1 MTMPTDSAVNA
12 VYWIRRPDHDDIR
25 CQGYVGV
32 TKRFDR
38 RLFEHKT
45 LRQNIH
51 LTRAIA
57 KYGWDNLVKEKIV
70 LASEEYCL
78 EVEQKLRPEDRI
90 GWNLVKGGGKPPSSL
105 GKKYVRV
112 ASAWNKGISVPFSTK
127 EKISEKIK
135 LLWGNP
141 EYRKHMSE
149 AHKGNPSG
157 AKGKKHTPEALE
169 RMRQI
174 KLGKKAS
181 EETKQ
186 KMSAVRRGRKMA
198 TIVCPYCD
206 KVGGIGA
213 MKRWHMNN
221 CLHKEVAQ

>member
-1 MTMPTDSAVNA
+1 MPMSTGSDINV
-12 VYWIRRPDHDDIR
+12 VYWIRHPDHTDIR

-57 KYGWDNLVKEKIV
+57 KYGWDNLIKEKIV
-70 LASEEYCL
+70 LASESYCL
-78 EVEQKLRPEDRI
+78 EVEQKLRPEDKI
-90 GWNLVKGGGKPPSSL
+90 GWNLVKGGGKPPLTL
-105 GKKYVRV
+105 GRRYKPNVP
-112 ASAWNKGISVPFSTK
+112 SWNKGRPVPPDTK
-127 EKISEKIK
+127 EKISEKVK
-135 LLWGNP
+135 LLWQDP
-141 EYRKHMSE
+141 AYRQRMSA
-149 AHKGNPSG
+149 AHIGKPSG

-169 RMRQI
+169 RMRRI

-181 EETKQ
+181 EAAKQ
-186 KMSAVRRGRKMA
+186 KRSLALRGRKSA
-198 TIVCPYCD
+198 TLSCPHCD

-213 MKRWHMNN
+213 MRRWHMDN
-221 CLHKEVAQ
+221 CLYKEVAK

>member
-1 MTMPTDSAVNA
+1 MTMPTDSAVNV

-45 LRQNIH
+45 LRQNIY
-51 LTRAIA
+51 LTHAIA
-57 KYGWDNLVKEKIV
+57 KYGWDNLVKEKVV

-78 EVEQKLRPEDRI
+78 EIEQKLRPKDRI
-90 GWNLVKGGGKPPSSL
+90 GWNLIKGGGKPPSSL
-105 GKKYVRV
+105 GKKYVRATPV
-112 ASAWNKGISVPFSTK
+112 WNKGIPVPSNTK
-127 EKISEKIK
+127 EKISEKVK
-135 LLWGNP
+135 LLWSNP

-149 AHKGNPSG
+149 AHKGKPSG
-157 AKGKKHTPEALE
+157 VKGRKHTPEALE

-174 KLGKKAS
+174 KLGKTAS

-198 TIVCPYCD
+198 TIVCPHCS

-221 CLHKEVAQ
+221 CSFKEVT